1 MIDRKKGKNILNIFI
16 LISLLFILISM
27 IINSFQLNLQKNYA
41 EIINIAGRQ
50 RMLSQRIEIELINIL
65 NNNNK
70 VYQEKKMIDIK
81 NNIDEIYNNSNKIKE
96 FITYKNTLSS
106 KISFFFIN
114 KIRDDN
120 ISLMNQEII
129 NIIINYRYLSLKNIN
144 EKYMIY
150 NQISENFLNKSN
162 KIVLILQDESKLLS
176 DSIWKMYLILNC
188 FFVILIF
195 INFIIFNS
203 KLVRKILLRKI
214 DILDQLLL
222 KNIFNGITD
231 YAIYFINKD
240 GYIKIW
246 NKGAEKIKGFKTS
259 EVIDKHI
266 SLFDKFDLNFSQKLN
281 ELLEIVNKE
290 EKFEGKIQ
298 RTHKNGSKFW
308 AYMYISK
315 IIDINKNLIGYSFL
329 IKNIENE
336 IENENQVNKLLK
348 YQRVLLD
355 NANLFIISTDING
368 IIISYNSYAQKMLQY
383 ETSEIID
390 IATPAIFIDK
400 ENLTQ
405 KRRELL
411 NTERAENFSDFEVLI
426 TKIQKYEDSNWI
438 FTSKNGNKLSVRL
451 TVSSLTNN
459 YNQIYAYLLIA
470 HDNEQLNKYF
480 ELENMYRKALDL
492 SAIVA
497 ITDQRGILTYVNKQ
511 FCDISEYSSDE
522 LIGKTHKVVNSNHH
536 PSEFFRKLWKT
547 ISSGEIWHDIICNKK
562 KNGDLYWVDATI
574 IPFVNKYNR
583 IVQYISIRFDITKQK
598 NAEKELVIARE
609 TAFKAVEAKAKF
621 LAHMS
626 HEIRTPLNG
635 LIGMSELLGKT
646 DLNDKQR
653 GYFNKI
659 ESSGELLLN
668 IVNDI
673 LDLSKLESDNVSI
686 EYIHFSINEVI
697 EKVINILENRAEK
710 KNLNLSYFIDPN
722 IPEFVIGDPRLI
734 NQVLL
739 NLVSNA
745 IKFTETGS
753 VKCNVTIET
762 QEPLKI
768 RIEVIDTGIGL
779 SEDEIKKLFKPF
791 VQADIST
798 TRKYGGTGL
807 GLSICKLI
815 ISKMGGEIG
824 VKSTKNHGCCF
835 WFTIPQE
842 MPLNENIIEKSIN
855 NSEIFII
862 SDDNE
867 FINEILIYFMNWKIN
882 TNVIDL
888 NDLEDSIKII
898 EDKKLIF
905 VLSFKDIYKFNY
917 FINKI
922 KNYESNFIINIIAY
936 FFEESKIEIADLN
949 SGFLVLKKPIQQS
962 ILLENIL
969 SFKNQVEKNNKN
981 SYINNNISESLNIL
995 IAEDNEVN
1003 QELIMTYL
1011 SELKQNCKLVSNGL
1025 EALNEFQKN
1034 SYDLI
1039 FMDCQ
1044 MPIMDGFSA
1053 VKEIRKLEKGQII
1066 IIALTAN
1073 ATKED
1078 YNNAIQNGMNDF
1090 LTKPLKSKQLI
1101 KMLNKWKYKALENRK
1116 KIIE

>member
-16 LISLLFILISM
+16 LISILFILFS
-27 IINSFQLNLQKNYA
+27 IITNSFQLNMQKNYA

-50 RMLSQRIEIELINIL
+50 RMLSQRIEIDFINIL
-65 NNNNK
+65 NDNNK
-70 VYQEKKMIDIK
+70 EYQELKMIEIK
-81 NNIDEIYNNSNKIKE
+81 INIDEIYNNSNKIKE
-96 FITYKNTLSS
+96 FIASRNTFSS
-106 KISFFFIN
+106 KLSYFFIN
-114 KIRDDN
+114 KTRDDN
-120 ISLMNQEII
+120 IALLNQEIN
-129 NIIINYRYLSLKNIN
+129 NIIINYRYLSLQNIN
-144 EKYMIY
+144 EKYSMY
-150 NQISENFLNKSN
+150 NQISENILNKSD
-162 KIVLILQDESKLLS
+162 KIVLNIQNESKLLS
-176 DSIWKMYLILNC
+176 DLIWKMYLIFN
-188 FFVILIF
+188 FFTISLLFTI
-195 INFIIFNS
+195 FIIFNS

-214 DILDQLLL
+214 DILDHLLL

-231 YAIYFINKD
+231 YAIYFVDKD

-246 NKGAEKIKGFKTS
+246 NKGAEKINGFKAG
-259 EVIDKHI
+259 EVIGKHI
-266 SLFDKFDLNFSQKLN
+266 SLFDTVDLNFSKNLN
-281 ELLEIVNKE
+281 ELLESVNKE

-308 AYMYISK
+308 AYLYVSK
-315 IIDINKNLIGYSFL
+315 IIDFNKNLIGYSFL
-329 IKNIENE
+329 MKNIEKEIE
-336 IENENQVNKLLK
+336 IENQVKKLLE
-348 YQRVLLD
+348 YQKTLLD

-383 ETSEIID
+383 DTSEIID
-390 IATPAIFIDK
+390 IATPTIFIDK
-400 ENLTQ
+400 EKLIE

-411 NTERAENFSDFEVLI
+411 NIEGTENFSDFEVLI
-426 TKIQKYEDSNWI
+426 TRIKKYEDSNWI
-438 FTSKNGNKLSVRL
+438 FTSKNGNKLSVRV

-459 YNQIYAYLLIA
+459 DNQIYAYLFIA
-470 HDNEQLNKYF
+470 QNNDQLNKYF

-497 ITDQRGILTYVNKQ
+497 ITDQRGIVTYVNKQ
-511 FCDISEYSSDE
+511 FCDISEYSSNE

-562 KNGDLYWVDATI
+562 KNGDLYWVNTTI
-574 IPFVNKYNR
+574 IPFFNKYNR
-583 IVQYISIRFDITKQK
+583 IEQYISIRFDITKQK

-609 TAFKAVEAKAKF
+609 AAIKAVEAKARF

-646 DLNDKQR
+646 VLNDKQR

-686 EYIHFSINEVI
+686 ENIHFSINEVI
-697 EKVINILENRAEK
+697 EKIINTLGNRAEK

-722 IPEFVIGDPRLI
+722 IPEFIIGDPLFI
-734 NQVLL
+734 SQVLL
-739 NLVSNA
+739 NLVSNS
-745 IKFTETGS
+745 IKFTESGS
-753 VKCNVTIET
+753 VKCNVIFEKQET
-762 QEPLKI
+762 LKI

-824 VKSTKNHGCCF
+824 VKSTKNQGCCF

-842 MPLNENIIEKSIN
+842 MPLNKNATEKSIN
-855 NSEIFII
+855 NAEIFII

-867 FINEILIYFMNWKIN
+867 FINEILIYFKNWKIN
-882 TNVIDL
+882 ANVIDL
-888 NDLEDSIKII
+888 NNLVDKNRFI
-898 EDKKLIF
+898 EFKNLVFI
-905 VLSFKDIYKFNY
+905 LSFKDFFKFQD
-917 FINKI
+917 FFNKI
-922 KNYESNFIINIIAY
+922 KNYESNFIIKVIVY
-936 FFEESKIEIADLN
+936 YFEESKIEITN
-949 SGFLVLKKPIQQS
+949 FSGRYIALKKPIQQS
-962 ILLENIL
+962 VLLENIFSL
-969 SFKNQVEKNNKN
+969 KSYEEKND
-981 SYINNNISESLNIL
+981 SDSNILESLNIL

-1034 SYDLI
+1034 SFDLI

-1053 VKEIRKLEKGQII
+1053 VKEIRKLEKQEKGHII

-1073 ATKED
+1073 ATKDD
-1078 YNNAIQNGMNDF
+1078 YNNAIQNGMDDF

-1101 KMLNKWKYKALENRK
+1101 KMLNKWQYKALENRK